1 MSERKRQAASF
12 ILGILFGGALVGAGT
27 HFYFSRCM
35 TLACHHQPPQKQPFL
50 LELRGRLNLTADQE
64 KKIGEII
71 ESKRKKI
78 EAMRGD
84 IRPEMKKLRE
94 ESRDKIRKVL
104 TAEQQPIFE
113 QIVAE
118 RMKRWEDK
126 AGPEKK

>member
-1 MSERKRQAASF
+1 MRMNFRRVQPHPLIWQALYWKERTHYWREFQMSERKRQAASF

-78 EAMRGD
+78 EAMRGA

-94 ESRDKIRKVL
+94 ESRDKIR
-104 TAEQQPIFE
+104 
-113 QIVAE
+113 
-118 RMKRWEDK
+118 
-126 AGPEKK
+126 